1 MKEMPFASV
10 VVHMFADIRDVSRNR
25 GTEVG
30 DIRSRA
36 DATEKQ
42 QLGIPQRTCRG
53 RRGLVWKLKSLPQI
67 WEWELSEKLA
77 YFSLNSRKYYREF
90 KFSN

>member
-1 MKEMPFASV
+1 MPFARV

-30 DIRSRA
+30 EIRSRA

-42 QLGIPQRTCRG
+42 QLGIPQRNC
-53 RRGLVWKLKSLPQI
+53 
-67 WEWELSEKLA
+67 
-77 YFSLNSRKYYREF
+77 
-90 KFSN
+90 